1 MKNPDSFILKTAAK
15 ILFFFINVFAVY
27 LLLRGHN
34 LPGGGFIAGLAS
46 AISVILLGLAVGF
59 REFEKMWSFDPMRLA
74 AWGLLIA
81 IGTALLPLIP
91 FFPGESFFEHTMF
104 HPYVPLLGK
113 IHVGT
118 TLLFDIGVLLVVIGI
133 SVKVVNVLARS
144 TAKRDSLIG
153 KERYEYASTVEEPI
167 EAARRHEPEEVQDG
181 S

>member
-1 MKNPDSFILKTAAK
+1 
-15 ILFFFINVFAVY
+15 VFAVY

-59 REFEKMWSFDPMRLA
+59 REFEKIWKFDPMLLA

-81 IGTALLPLIP
+81 IGTALIPLFIP
-91 FFPGESFFEHTMF
+91 SQFQFGNFFEHKMLHF
-104 HPYVPLLGK
+104 WG

-133 SVKVVNVLARS
+133 SVKVVYVLARS
-144 TAKRDSLIG
+144 TSKRDSLVG
-153 KERYEYASTVEEPI
+153 QERYRYSSTVEEPI